1 MTLHECKI
9 GGTVRVKKLGG
20 NGELRQH
27 FLDMGIIPGTEI
39 TLIKYAPLGDPMEF
53 ELHGYELTLRIA
65 DAEKIEVEE
74 VPALRQAQG
83 PREVPLQSFL
93 HLQCAV

>member
-65 DAEKIEVEE
+65 DAEKIEVEPLA
-74 VPALRQAQG
+74 VPEALEG
-83 PREVPLQSFL
+83 PADKV
-93 HLQCAV
+93 V